1 MFNVRMFANVRFFKC
16 SNVRMFAN
24 IRMFACSMFEC
35 SLIFFLN
42 PCSRVRMFAEH
53 ERTFEHWTQMFIVRW
68 PLLINTFTFA
78 KNKLIVIIEP
88 AFNVQFFEFLVYL
101 KMFLFSTTSTPSITG
116 FIQLKHFREVND
128 TCEPRFSCTS
138 VSGDVQ
144 EDKKLSPSTD

>member
-53 ERTFEHWTQMFIVRW
+53 ERTFEHRTQMFIVRW
-68 PLLINTFTFA
+68 PLGLRSNNLKNINLGVRKKWFEWVGMRFWSRLKWFRTFLEAIYTFLLL
-78 KNKLIVIIEP
+78 KISIYLFILEKLNFP
-88 AFNVQFFEFLVYL
+88 SL
-101 KMFLFSTTSTPSITG
+101 KYAA
-116 FIQLKHFREVND
+116 
-128 TCEPRFSCTS
+128 
-138 VSGDVQ
+138 
-144 EDKKLSPSTD
+144 